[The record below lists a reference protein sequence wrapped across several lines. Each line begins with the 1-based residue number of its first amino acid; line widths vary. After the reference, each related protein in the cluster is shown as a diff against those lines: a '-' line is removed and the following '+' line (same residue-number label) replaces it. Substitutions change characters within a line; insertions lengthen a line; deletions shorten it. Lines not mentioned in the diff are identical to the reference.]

1 MQRSSNLQGLGN
13 QSWYRRI
20 IAANRARS
28 SGNSGGSIGHPGT
41 VTLTADE
48 LAIAAGKGAVPQRG
62 VATPPAWQTNP
73 IRADALSSQAGK
85 DALAQRGAAPM
96 PAWKTNHIRAAALAA
111 IPNAPRPSQMS
122 GKGVRPYQR
131 TLKPAPRGVLPNP
144 NKAARTLR
152 PTLSKHRRPA
162 GAGNGA
168 AGNPGRTQRRHLPGG
183 LPTRKRSAVEPPLAG
198 ATAKKKAAPSSAAA
212 ASSRGTQ
219 ASGSASMCA
228 KGLPS
233 QKQVQRPS
241 QAPLPKP
248 KPSACP
254 ALAAAPSQA
263 GSGKSRVGLA
273 EVEKAFQVIK
283 EWMNE

>member
-48 LAIAAGKGAVPQRG
+48 LAIAAGKGAVPRRG

-85 DALAQRGAAPM
+85 DALAQRGAVPT
-96 PAWKTNHIRAAALAA
+96 PAWKTNHIWAAALAA

-183 LPTRKRSAVEPPLAG
+183 LPT
-198 ATAKKKAAPSSAAA
+198 AKKRAAPSSAAA
-212 ASSRGTQ
+212 ASSRGTK